1 MNTGTQNGE
10 IIAVVADTGI
20 GIAPEDL
27 PRIFERFHRAA
38 VARSRAED
46 HAGLGLAICKAIVEA
61 HGGRI
66 AAASTPGSGTAVTL
80 TWPAPA
86 AQV

>member
-10 IIAVVADTGI
+10 IIAVVSDTGI

-27 PRIFERFHRAA
+27 PRIFERFHRATA
-38 VARSRAED
+38 ARSRAED

-66 AAASTPGSGTAVTL
+66 VAVSTPGSGTTVTL
-80 TWPAPA
+80 HWPGPA
-86 AQV
+86 AQA